1 MSANK
6 TASLFGSVALAA
18 LAARPALGAYEVNF
32 QHPATPIAGEIY
44 DLHMLVLWIC
54 VAIGVVV
61 FAAMFYAILRY
72 RKSVGAKAATF
83 HENTAV
89 EVVWT
94 IVPFLILVALAI
106 PATRTLIA
114 MDDTSDADVTV
125 KVTGYQWKWKYDYLE
140 DDISFFS
147 TLSTPWAAIEN
158 ESPKPE
164 EYLLEVDNE
173 VVLPVNKKIR
183 FLFTAN
189 DVLHAWWVPAL
200 GVKKDAIPGFINE
213 SWARIEKPG
222 VYRGQ
227 CAELCGAG
235 HGFMPIVVRAVSDE
249 DYASWVQTRKGANQA
264 AAEQTSV
271 ATTAEQSKLHSAQT
285 TAVPGQG
292 A

>member
-1 MSANK
+1 MSVNK

-18 LAARPALGAYEVNF
+18 LGARPALGEYEVNF
-32 QHPATPIAGEIY
+32 QPPVTPIAGEIY

-54 VAIGVVV
+54 VAIGVLV

-72 RKSVGAKAATF
+72 RKSAGAKAATF

-89 EVVWT
+89 EIIWT

-106 PATRTLIA
+106 PATHTLIA

-147 TLSTPWAAIEN
+147 TLSTPWSAIEN
-158 ESPKPE
+158 ETPKPE
-164 EYLLEVDNE
+164 EYLLQVDNE
-173 VVLPVNKKIR
+173 LVLPVNKKIR

-213 SWARIEKPG
+213 SWARIENPG

-249 DYASWVQTRKGANQA
+249 EYASWVQTHKGSKQA
-264 AAEQTSV
+264 AAAQTPVS
-271 ATTAEQSKLHSAQT
+271 ATAGQLKTQSAQT
-285 TAVPGQG
+285 TAVSGQG
-292 A
+292 V